1 MKKELRE
8 NWKCDGCKSNH
19 TPIRQSSSSSEDSE
33 EEEDHKDSNESF
45 TEGKTDRAI
54 LQINKTLST
63 MVPLVKDMRDLKESV
78 TYMSNQFD
86 NFLEEITSLKSSM
99 ASLAK
104 ENSELKTAVG
114 ELQRKVD
121 LLEQNSRS
129 TAIEVHGV
137 PETHNEECTQII
149 SAVTQALKV
158 NCGAVKRAFRVGP
171 VRKDRPRKILAEL
184 ESSEVRE
191 TLVAAARMDKSLSA
205 IDIHKNWP
213 KERIYINENLT
224 SFRAELLR
232 RAKSKGKEK
241 GFRYVWVKN
250 FTIYMR
256 KAEGERAIAIR
267 SIEDINSL

>member
-8 NWKCDGCKSNH
+8 NWKCDGCKSSRTSN
-19 TPIRQSSSSSEDSE
+19 RQSSSSSEDSE
-33 EEEDHKDSNESF
+33 EEEDHKDSNDSH
-45 TEGKTDRAI
+45 TEGKTERAI

-63 MVPLVKDMRDLKESV
+63 FAPIVRDMRDLKESV
-78 TYMSNQFD
+78 AYMSNQFD

-99 ASLAK
+99 VSLEK
-104 ENSELKTAVG
+104 ENSELKTTVG
-114 ELQRKVD
+114 ELQKKVD

-129 TAIEVHGV
+129 AAVEVHGV
-137 PETHNEECTQII
+137 PETHNEECIQIV
-149 SAVTQALKV
+149 SAVSQALKV

-184 ESSEVRE
+184 ESSETRE
-191 TLVAAARMDKSLSA
+191 TLVAAARLDKSLTA
-205 IDIHKNWP
+205 NDIHKNWP

-241 GFRYVWVKN
+241 GFRYIWVKN
-250 FTIYMR
+250 FTVFMR
-256 KAEGERAIAIR
+256 KAE
-267 SIEDINSL
+267 